1 MSPTEWALL
10 LLALSGLA
18 FVFVLSLCIA
28 AAAEDRRMERAARR
42 RYMER
47 RTHPTYRGGPDGT

>member
-10 LLALSGLA
+10 ALALSGLA
-18 FVFVLSLCIA
+18 FVFVLALCMA
-28 AAAEDRRMERAARR
+28 AAAEDRRMERAHRR

-47 RTHPTYRGGPDGT
+47 RTHPAGRDL